1 MIAIAKD
8 THEQITTHR
17 VAARMEGITLN
28 NLPFNDR
35 YDHKTGV
42 ESGDLF
48 SYQMDHLP
56 IEGQIILAQHQLNKT
71 KSDIRAWRRK
81 EAENGLNVMIG
92 VNDKERYGVFKHA
105 PTLVGKQMNAAIKA
119 FERIDPSIGVVWRQR
134 NLQFNSSVTQI
145 ENLYPSKR
153 GCNKNRMDSL
163 APVLV
168 AYLDDMN
175 SFIETLHK
183 YYSLLEESI

>member
-1 MIAIAKD
+1 MIAIAKN
-8 THEQITTHR
+8 THAQITIHR

-28 NLPFNDR
+28 NLPFNAR

-71 KSDIRAWRRK
+71 ESDIRTWRRK

-92 VNDKERYGVFKHA
+92 INDTERYNVFKHA

-119 FERIDPSIGVVWRQR
+119 FEKIDPSIGVAWRQR

-145 ENLYPSKR
+145 ENLYPSRR
-153 GCNKNRMDSL
+153 GCNKKRLEAL
-163 APVLV
+163 AQ
-168 AYLDDMN
+168 
-175 SFIETLHK
+175 F
-183 YYSLLEESI
+183 